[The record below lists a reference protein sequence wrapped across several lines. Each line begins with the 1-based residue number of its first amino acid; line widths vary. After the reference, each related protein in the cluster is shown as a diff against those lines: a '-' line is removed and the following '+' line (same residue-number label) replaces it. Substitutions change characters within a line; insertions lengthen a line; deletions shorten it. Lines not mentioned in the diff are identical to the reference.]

1 MFENIG
7 KNAVDGAV
15 QRIKSLILGL
25 NPARITGGLDI
36 LSLKVPIIGDIRRA
50 YESMSDE
57 ERATMMKN
65 LMIAGAALAAQMA
78 SKSGKKLEF

>member
-1 MFENIG
+1 MFEGIG

-15 QRIKSLILGL
+15 KRIAELISGL
-25 NPARITGGLDI
+25 SPTKIVAAADA
-36 LSLKVPIIGDIRRA
+36 LSLKIPIVGDIHRA

-65 LMIAGAALAAQMA
+65 IMIAGAALAAKMA
-78 SKSGKKLEF
+78 TKQGKIEF